1 MPETNAL
8 TWEALTLNLR
18 NPFRV
23 SYGVSET
30 RQSFWIR
37 LKDDQGWGEASIPPY
52 YRVDPAEM
60 IACWQRTVD
69 AAKPFPDSLEEI
81 PNWVPQGPAPS
92 RCAIEL
98 ALLDRIGKKRSK
110 PLWQLLA
117 VPKPAA
123 LSTCF
128 TIGIDTPAAMAQ
140 MAKQIA
146 SYPLIKLK
154 LGSDDD
160 EARVKA
166 VRQARPD
173 ARLVVDANS
182 GWTRE
187 DALSHLKWLEKYNLE
202 LIEQPLPKDDHE
214 GMGKVQKE
222 TSIPIVA
229 DESVQT
235 VDDVEK
241 LASAG
246 VAGINVKLMKVGG
259 VLPALRILKRAKE
272 LKMKIMLGCMIETS
286 IGITAM
292 AHLTGFADWIDLDAP
307 LLITNDPFDGVTYDS
322 AARIIVPDR
331 TGIGVSLRQEQK

>member
-1 MPETNAL
+1 MAEQDSL

-37 LKDDQGWGEASIPPY
+37 LKGDEGWGEASIPPY

-60 IACWQRTVD
+60 IACWQRAAD
-69 AAKPFPDSLEEI
+69 ARRKFPDTVEEI
-81 PNWVPQGPAPS
+81 SGWIPVGPAPS
-92 RCAIEL
+92 RCALEL
-98 ALLDRIGKKRSK
+98 ALVDRIGKKRGD
-110 PLWQLLA
+110 PLWKLLGA
-117 VPKPAA
+117 EKPAP

-128 TIGIDTPAAMAQ
+128 TIGIDTPSAMAQ
-140 MAKQIA
+140 MARQIA
-146 SYPLIKLK
+146 AYPLIKLK

-166 VRQARPD
+166 VREARPD
-173 ARLVVDANS
+173 ARLVVDANA

-187 DALSHLKWLEKYNLE
+187 DALSNLKWLEKYNLE
-202 LIEQPLPKDDHE
+202 LIEQPLAKEDHE
-214 GMGKVQKE
+214 GMGKVQRE
-222 TSIPIVA
+222 TAIPIVG

-235 VDDVEK
+235 LEDVEK

-259 VLPALRILKRAKE
+259 VMPALRILKRAKE
-272 LKMKIMLGCMIETS
+272 LKMKVMLGCMIETS

-307 LLITNDPFDGVTYDS
+307 LLITNDPFDGVQYDS
-322 AARIIVPDR
+322 NAGITVPER
-331 TGIGVSLRQEQK
+331 AGIGVRRRS